1 MMLHFRIPFIRSW
14 IDRTVAAHEQASLP
28 VRAVIEAQGFRR
40 LPGYFDEAFLRR
52 VRCAA
57 VERVPVPRVA
67 SMGLGFPVRLEPR
80 RWAGITLGDTY
91 FVDRRHEQVESLHF
105 HELIHAVQW
114 QCLGFDPFIRAY
126 AAGLLRHGYARS
138 PLEVMARA
146 HQHRFETDPAPY
158 PVEAL
163 VREELTRLRRR

>member
-1 MMLHFRIPFIRSW
+1 
-14 IDRTVAAHEQASLP
+14 
-28 VRAVIEAQGFRR
+28 
-40 LPGYFDEAFLRR
+40 
-52 VRCAA
+52 
-57 VERVPVPRVA
+57 
-67 SMGLGFPVRLEPR
+67 MGLGFPVRLESR

-114 QCLGFDPFIRAY
+114 ECLGFDPFIRAY
-126 AAGLLRHGYARS
+126 AAGLLRHGYASS

-146 HQHRFETDPAPY
+146 HQRRFETDPAPY

-163 VREELTRLRRR
+163 VREGLKQLHRR

>member
-1 MMLHFRIPFIRSW
+1 MPRIPFIRSW
-14 IDRTVAAHEQASLP
+14 IERTVADHAQAARP
-28 VRAVIEAQGFRR
+28 VSAIIEAQGFHR
-40 LPGYFDEAFLRR
+40 LPGYFDADFLRR
-52 VRCAA
+52 IRCAA
-57 VERVPVPRVA
+57 VERVPVPAVA
-67 SMGLGFPVRLEPR
+67 SMGLGFLVRIEPR
-80 RWAGITLGDTY
+80 RWAGITLGETY

-146 HQHRFETDPAPY
+146 HQRRFETDPAPY
-158 PVEAL
+158 PADVL
-163 VREELTRLRRR
+163 VREELSARFTQRRR